1 MVAAAVRRHRSPAE
15 LWMPGWARREMSE
28 YTRFL
33 EGSER
38 DFARAQT
45 PAERLHLDVLLLLP
59 MLAIMTT
66 GLFVLFSASD
76 GDWGTVNRQI
86 RNFLVGSAVLL
97 VVAQI
102 RLDTLQR
109 WAPTL
114 YLGAL
119 LLLLLVPFFGVGAK
133 GAQRWLSLG
142 FIRLQPSEIIKIAM
156 PLMVAAWVVR
166 HALPPRPSTTVT
178 ALLIIALPAAA
189 IATQPDLGTAILV
202 GASGAF
208 VVFMA
213 GVSWWQIF
221 SGALAALACIWPA
234 WLFLLRDYQ
243 KQRILTLF
251 DPEADRLG
259 AGWNIIQSKTA
270 IGSGGWSGKGYLEG
284 TQSRLDFLPESQ
296 TDFIIAVLAEE
307 WGLRGVLLLL
317 LLYVLVVAR
326 GLWISFTA
334 QTSYGR
340 LLASAITLTFGVYV
354 VVNMGMVAG
363 ILPVVGVPLP
373 FVSFGGTSIVTLLLG
388 FGILSAISTERRVL
402 SR

>member
-1 MVAAAVRRHRSPAE
+1 
-15 LWMPGWARREMSE
+15 MSE
-28 YTRFL
+28 YTRFF
-33 EGSER
+33 EGSDR
-38 DFARAQT
+38 DFAKAQT
-45 PAERLHLDVLLLLP
+45 LTERLRLDVLLLLP
-59 MLAIMTT
+59 MLAIMTM

-76 GDWGTVNRQI
+76 GDWDTVNRQI
-86 RNFLVGSAVLL
+86 RNFLIGLAVLM

-119 LLLLLVPFFGVGAK
+119 FLLLLVPFFGVGVK

-142 FIRLQPSEIIKIAM
+142 FIRFQPSEIMKIAM

-166 HALPPRPSTTVT
+166 SALPPRPTTTVT

-189 IATQPDLGTAILV
+189 IVTQPDLGTAILV

-270 IGSGGWSGKGYLEG
+270 IGSGGWSGKGYLQG
-284 TQSRLDFLPESQ
+284 TQSHLDFLPESQ

-317 LLYVLVVAR
+317 LLYGLVVAR

-388 FGILSAISTERRVL
+388 FGILSAISTEERVL
-402 SR
+402 S

>member
-1 MVAAAVRRHRSPAE
+1 
-15 LWMPGWARREMSE
+15 MSE
-28 YTRFL
+28 YIRFL
-33 EGSER
+33 EGSAR
-38 DFARAQT
+38 DFSRPRT
-45 PAERLHLDVLLLLP
+45 PAERLQLDVVLLTPVLG
-59 MLAIMTT
+59 IMTM

-76 GDWGTVNRQI
+76 GDWDTVSRQI
-86 RNFLVGSAVLL
+86 RNFVVGFGVLL

-102 RLDTLQR
+102 RLDTVRR
-109 WAPTL
+109 WAPAL
-114 YLGAL
+114 YLVAL
-119 LLLLLVPFFGVGAK
+119 LLLLLIPFFGVGAK

-142 FIRLQPSEIIKIAM
+142 FMRFQPSEIMKIAM

-166 HALPPRPSTTVT
+166 HGLPPRPSVTVT
-178 ALLIIALPAAA
+178 ALLIIALPAVA

-202 GASGAF
+202 AASGAF

-213 GVSWWQIF
+213 GVSWWQII

-234 WLFLLRDYQ
+234 WLFVLKDYQ

-251 DPEADRLG
+251 DPEADKLG

-270 IGSGGWSGKGYLEG
+270 IGSGGWSGKGWLQG
-284 TQSRLDFLPESQ
+284 TQSHLDFLPESQ

-307 WGLRGVLLLL
+307 WGLRGVLGLVA
-317 LLYVLVVAR
+317 LYGTVVAR

-340 LLASAITLTFGVYV
+340 LLASAITLTFCVYV
-354 VVNMGMVAG
+354 IVNMSMVAG

-388 FGILSAISTERRVL
+388 FGILTAISTEKRIL

>member
-1 MVAAAVRRHRSPAE
+1 
-15 LWMPGWARREMSE
+15 MSE
-28 YTRFL
+28 YARFL
-33 EGSER
+33 EGSSR
-38 DFARAQT
+38 DLARART
-45 PAERLHLDVLLLLP
+45 PAERLHLDIFLIAP
-59 MLAIMTT
+59 MLAIMVM

-76 GDWGTVNRQI
+76 SDWDTVNRQI
-86 RNFLVGSAVLL
+86 RNFVIGYGVFLVA
-97 VVAQI
+97 AQV
-102 RLDTLQR
+102 RPDTLQR
-109 WAPTL
+109 WAPAL

-119 LLLLLVPFFGVGAK
+119 FLLLLVPFVGVGSK

-142 FIRLQPSEIIKIAM
+142 VIRFQPSEIMKIAM
-156 PLMVAAWVVR
+156 PLAVAAWVVR
-166 HALPPRPSTTVT
+166 PGLPPRPSVTLT
-178 ALLIIALPAAA
+178 ALLIIGFPAAA

-202 GASGAF
+202 AASGGF

-213 GVSWWQIF
+213 GISWWQLL

-251 DPEADRLG
+251 DPDADRLG

-270 IGSGGWSGKGYLEG
+270 IGSGGWSGKGWLEG
-284 TQSRLDFLPESQ
+284 TQSQLDFLPESQ

-307 WGLRGVLLLL
+307 LGFRGVLVLLL
-317 LLYVLVVAR
+317 FYGLVVIR

-340 LLASAITLTFGVYV
+340 LLASAITLTFCVYV
-354 VVNMGMVAG
+354 IVNMGMVAG

-388 FGILSAISTERRVL
+388 FGILSAISTEKRII
-402 SR
+402 SQ

>member
-1 MVAAAVRRHRSPAE
+1 
-15 LWMPGWARREMSE
+15 MSE

-33 EGSER
+33 EGSGR
-38 DFARAQT
+38 DFSRPQT
-45 PAERLHLDVLLLLP
+45 PAERLHLDVVLLTPVLG
-59 MLAIMTT
+59 IMTI

-76 GDWGTVNRQI
+76 GDWDTVSRQI
-86 RNFLVGSAVLL
+86 RNFVVGFGVLL

-102 RLDTLQR
+102 RLDTVQR
-109 WAPTL
+109 WAPAL
-114 YLGAL
+114 YLLALIL
-119 LLLLLVPFFGVGAK
+119 LLLIPFFGVGAK

-142 FIRLQPSEIIKIAM
+142 FMRFQPSEVMKIAM

-166 HALPPRPSTTVT
+166 HGLPPRPGVTVT
-178 ALLIIALPAAA
+178 ALLIIALPAVA

-202 GASGAF
+202 AASGAF

-213 GVSWWQIF
+213 GVSWWQII

-234 WLFLLRDYQ
+234 WLFVLKDYQ

-251 DPEADRLG
+251 DPEADKLG

-270 IGSGGWSGKGYLEG
+270 IGSGGWSGKGWLQG
-284 TQSRLDFLPESQ
+284 TQSHLDFLPESQ

-307 WGLRGVLLLL
+307 WGLRGVLGLVV
-317 LLYVLVVAR
+317 LYGIVVAR

-334 QTSYGR
+334 QTSYSR
-340 LLASAITLTFGVYV
+340 LLASAITLTFCVYV
-354 VVNMGMVAG
+354 IVNMSMVAG

-388 FGILSAISTERRVL
+388 FGILTAISTEKRIL

>member
-1 MVAAAVRRHRSPAE
+1 
-15 LWMPGWARREMSE
+15 MSE

-33 EGSER
+33 EGSHR
-38 DFARAQT
+38 DFSRPQT
-45 PAERLHLDVLLLLP
+45 PAERLHLDVVLLTPVLF
-59 MLAIMTT
+59 IMTM

-76 GDWGTVNRQI
+76 GDWDTVTRQI
-86 RNFLVGSAVLL
+86 RNFVVGFGVLL
-97 VVAQI
+97 VVAQV
-102 RLDTLQR
+102 RLDTVQR
-109 WAPTL
+109 WAPAL
-114 YLGAL
+114 YLAAL
-119 LLLLLVPFFGVGAK
+119 LLLLLIPFFGVGAK

-142 FIRLQPSEIIKIAM
+142 FIRFQPSEIMKIAM

-178 ALLIIALPAAA
+178 ALLIIALPAVA

-202 GASGAF
+202 AASGAF

-213 GVSWWQIF
+213 GVSWWQII

-234 WLFLLRDYQ
+234 WLFLLKDYQ

-251 DPEADRLG
+251 DPEADKLG

-270 IGSGGWSGKGYLEG
+270 IGSGGWSGKGWLEG
-284 TQSRLDFLPESQ
+284 TQSHLDFLPESQ

-307 WGLRGVLLLL
+307 FGLRGVLCLI
-317 LLYVLVVAR
+317 LLYGMVVAR

-340 LLASAITLTFGVYV
+340 LLASAITLTFCVYV
-354 VVNMGMVAG
+354 IVNMGMVAG

-388 FGILSAISTERRVL
+388 FGILTAISTEKRIL

>member
-1 MVAAAVRRHRSPAE
+1 
-15 LWMPGWARREMSE
+15 MSE

-33 EGSER
+33 EGSDR
-38 DFARAQT
+38 DFANAQT
-45 PAERLHLDVLLLLP
+45 LAERLRLDVLLLLP

-76 GDWGTVNRQI
+76 GDWDTVNRQI
-86 RNFLVGSAVLL
+86 RNFLIGFAVL
-97 VVAQI
+97 VIVAQI

-119 LLLLLVPFFGVGAK
+119 FLLLLVPFFGVGVK

-142 FIRLQPSEIIKIAM
+142 FIRFQPSEVMKIAM

-166 HALPPRPSTTVT
+166 YALPPRPTTTVT

-243 KQRILTLF
+243 KQRIVTLF

-270 IGSGGWSGKGYLEG
+270 IGSGGWSGKGYLQG
-284 TQSRLDFLPESQ
+284 TQSHLDFLPESQ

-317 LLYVLVVAR
+317 LLYGLVVAR

-388 FGILSAISTERRVL
+388 FGILSAISAEKRVL
-402 SR
+402 S

>member
-1 MVAAAVRRHRSPAE
+1 
-15 LWMPGWARREMSE
+15 MSE

-33 EGSER
+33 EGSSR
-38 DFARAQT
+38 DLARART
-45 PAERLHLDVLLLLP
+45 PAERLHLDIFLIAP
-59 MLAIMTT
+59 MLAIMTM

-76 GDWGTVNRQI
+76 GDWDTVNRQI
-86 RNFLVGSAVLL
+86 RNFVIGYGVFLM
-97 VVAQI
+97 VAQF
-102 RLDTLQR
+102 RPDTLQR
-109 WAPTL
+109 WAPAL

-119 LLLLLVPFFGVGAK
+119 FLLLLVPLFGVGSK

-142 FIRLQPSEIIKIAM
+142 LIRFQPSEIMKIAM
-156 PLMVAAWVVR
+156 PLAVAALIVR
-166 HALPPRPSTTVT
+166 RGLPPRPSVTLT
-178 ALLIIALPAAA
+178 ALLIIGLPAVA
-189 IATQPDLGTAILV
+189 IAVQPDLGTAILV
-202 GASGAF
+202 ATSGAF

-213 GVSWWQIF
+213 GISWWQLL
-221 SGALAALACIWPA
+221 SGALAALACFWPA

-270 IGSGGWSGKGYLEG
+270 IGSGGWSGKGWLQG
-284 TQSRLDFLPESQ
+284 TQSQLDFLPESQ

-307 WGLRGVLLLL
+307 LGLRGVLGLLM
-317 LLYVLVVAR
+317 LYGFVVGR

-340 LLASAITLTFGVYV
+340 LLASAITLTFCVYV
-354 VVNMGMVAG
+354 IVNMGMVAG

-388 FGILSAISTERRVL
+388 FGMLSAISTEKRIM
-402 SR
+402 SQ

>member
-1 MVAAAVRRHRSPAE
+1 
-15 LWMPGWARREMSE
+15 MSE
-28 YTRFL
+28 YARFL
-33 EGSER
+33 EGSSR
-38 DFARAQT
+38 DLARART
-45 PAERLHLDVLLLLP
+45 PAERLHLDIFLIAP
-59 MLAIMTT
+59 MLAIMVM

-76 GDWGTVNRQI
+76 SDWDTVNRQI
-86 RNFLVGSAVLL
+86 RNFVIGYGVFLVA
-97 VVAQI
+97 AQV
-102 RLDTLQR
+102 RPDTLQR
-109 WAPTL
+109 WAPAL

-119 LLLLLVPFFGVGAK
+119 FLLLLVPFVGVGSK

-142 FIRLQPSEIIKIAM
+142 VIRFQPSEIMKIAM
-156 PLMVAAWVVR
+156 PLAVAAWVVR
-166 HALPPRPSTTVT
+166 LGLPPRPSVTLT
-178 ALLIIALPAAA
+178 ALLIIGFPAAA
-189 IATQPDLGTAILV
+189 IAAQPDLGTAILV
-202 GASGAF
+202 AASGGF

-213 GVSWWQIF
+213 GISWWQLL

-251 DPEADRLG
+251 DPDADRLG

-270 IGSGGWSGKGYLEG
+270 IGSGGWSGKGWLEG
-284 TQSRLDFLPESQ
+284 TQSQLDFLPESQ

-307 WGLRGVLLLL
+307 LGFRGVLVLLLL
-317 LLYVLVVAR
+317 YGLVVIR

-340 LLASAITLTFGVYV
+340 LLASAITLTFCVYV
-354 VVNMGMVAG
+354 IVNMGMVAG

-388 FGILSAISTERRVL
+388 FGILSAISTEKRII
-402 SR
+402 SQ

>member
-1 MVAAAVRRHRSPAE
+1 
-15 LWMPGWARREMSE
+15 MSE

-33 EGSER
+33 EGSDR
-38 DFARAQT
+38 DFAKART
-45 PAERLHLDVLLLLP
+45 LAERLRLDVLLLLP
-59 MLAIMTT
+59 VLVIMIT

-76 GDWGTVNRQI
+76 GDWDTVNRQI
-86 RNFLVGSAVLL
+86 RNFFIGFAVLM

-119 LLLLLVPFFGVGAK
+119 FLLLLVPFSGVGVK

-142 FIRLQPSEIIKIAM
+142 FIRFQPSEIMKIAM
-156 PLMVAAWVVR
+156 PLMVAAWIVR
-166 HALPPRPSTTVT
+166 SALPPRPTTTVT
-178 ALLIIALPAAA
+178 ALLVIALPAAV

-243 KQRILTLF
+243 KQRIVTLF

-270 IGSGGWSGKGYLEG
+270 IGSGGWTGKGYLQG
-284 TQSRLDFLPESQ
+284 TQSHLDFLPESQ

-307 WGLRGVLLLL
+307 WGFRGVLLLL
-317 LLYVLVVAR
+317 LLYGLVVAR

-373 FVSFGGTSIVTLLLG
+373 FVSFGGTSIVTLLFG
-388 FGILSAISTERRVL
+388 FGVLSAISTEKRVL
-402 SR
+402 S

>member
-1 MVAAAVRRHRSPAE
+1 
-15 LWMPGWARREMSE
+15 MSE
-28 YTRFL
+28 YARFL
-33 EGSER
+33 EGSSR
-38 DFARAQT
+38 DLARART
-45 PAERLHLDVLLLLP
+45 PAERLHLDIFLIAP
-59 MLAIMTT
+59 MLAIMVM

-76 GDWGTVNRQI
+76 SDWDTVNRQI
-86 RNFLVGSAVLL
+86 RNFVIGYGVFL
-97 VVAQI
+97 VVAQV
-102 RLDTLQR
+102 RPDTLQR
-109 WAPTL
+109 WAPAL

-119 LLLLLVPFFGVGAK
+119 FLLLLVPFVGVGSK

-142 FIRLQPSEIIKIAM
+142 VIRFQPSEIMKIAM
-156 PLMVAAWVVR
+156 PLAVAAWVVR
-166 HALPPRPSTTVT
+166 PGLPPRPSVTLT
-178 ALLIIALPAAA
+178 ALLIIGFPAAA

-202 GASGAF
+202 AASGGL

-213 GVSWWQIF
+213 GISWWQLL

-251 DPEADRLG
+251 DPDADRLG

-270 IGSGGWSGKGYLEG
+270 IGSGGWSGKGWLEG
-284 TQSRLDFLPESQ
+284 TQSQLDFLPESQ

-307 WGLRGVLLLL
+307 LGFRGVLVLLLL
-317 LLYVLVVAR
+317 YGLVVIR

-340 LLASAITLTFGVYV
+340 LLASAITLTFCVYV
-354 VVNMGMVAG
+354 IVNMGMVAG

-388 FGILSAISTERRVL
+388 FGILSAISTEKRII
-402 SR
+402 SQ

>member
-1 MVAAAVRRHRSPAE
+1 
-15 LWMPGWARREMSE
+15 MSE
-28 YTRFL
+28 YARFL
-33 EGSER
+33 EGSSR
-38 DFARAQT
+38 DLARART
-45 PAERLHLDVLLLLP
+45 PAERLHLDIFLIAP
-59 MLAIMTT
+59 MLAIMVM

-76 GDWGTVNRQI
+76 SDWDTVNRQI
-86 RNFLVGSAVLL
+86 RNFVIGYGVFL
-97 VVAQI
+97 VVAQV
-102 RLDTLQR
+102 RPDTLQR
-109 WAPTL
+109 WAPAL

-119 LLLLLVPFFGVGAK
+119 FLLLLVPFVGVGSK

-142 FIRLQPSEIIKIAM
+142 VIRFQPSEIMKIAM
-156 PLMVAAWVVR
+156 PLAVAAWVVR
-166 HALPPRPSTTVT
+166 PGLPPRPSVTLT
-178 ALLIIALPAAA
+178 ALLIIGFPAAA

-202 GASGAF
+202 AASGGF

-213 GVSWWQIF
+213 GISWWQLL

-251 DPEADRLG
+251 DPDADRLG

-270 IGSGGWSGKGYLEG
+270 IGSGGWSGKGWLEG
-284 TQSRLDFLPESQ
+284 TQSQLDFLPESQ

-307 WGLRGVLLLL
+307 LGFRGVLVLLLL
-317 LLYVLVVAR
+317 YGLVVIR

-340 LLASAITLTFGVYV
+340 LLASAITLTFCVYV
-354 VVNMGMVAG
+354 IVNMGMVAG

-388 FGILSAISTERRVL
+388 FGILSAISTEKRII
-402 SR
+402 SQ

>member
-1 MVAAAVRRHRSPAE
+1 
-15 LWMPGWARREMSE
+15 MSE

-33 EGSER
+33 EGSDR
-38 DFARAQT
+38 DFANAQT
-45 PAERLHLDVLLLLP
+45 LAERLRLDVLLLLP

-76 GDWGTVNRQI
+76 GDWDTVNRQI
-86 RNFLVGSAVLL
+86 RNFLIGFAVLM

-119 LLLLLVPFFGVGAK
+119 FLLLLVPFFGVGVK
-133 GAQRWLSLG
+133 GAQRWLSLE
-142 FIRLQPSEIIKIAM
+142 FIRFQPSEIMKIAM

-166 HALPPRPSTTVT
+166 YALPPRPTTTVA
-178 ALLIIALPAAA
+178 ALMIIALPAAA

-243 KQRILTLF
+243 KQRIVTLF

-270 IGSGGWSGKGYLEG
+270 IGSGGWSGKGYLQG
-284 TQSRLDFLPESQ
+284 TQSHLDFLPESQ

-317 LLYVLVVAR
+317 LLYGLVVAR

-388 FGILSAISTERRVL
+388 FGILSAISAEKRVL
-402 SR
+402 S

>member
-1 MVAAAVRRHRSPAE
+1 
-15 LWMPGWARREMSE
+15 MSE

-45 PAERLHLDVLLLLP
+45 PAERLHLDVVLLLP

-86 RNFLVGSAVLL
+86 RNFLVGFAVLL

-142 FIRLQPSEIIKIAM
+142 FIRFQPSEIMKIAM

-270 IGSGGWSGKGYLEG
+270 IGSGGWSGKGYLQG

-388 FGILSAISTERRVL
+388 FGILSAISTEMRVL

>member
-1 MVAAAVRRHRSPAE
+1 
-15 LWMPGWARREMSE
+15 MSE
-28 YTRFL
+28 YSRFL
-33 EGSER
+33 EGSHR
-38 DFARAQT
+38 DFSRPQT
-45 PAERLHLDVLLLLP
+45 PAERLHLDVVLLAPVLC
-59 MLAIMTT
+59 IMTM

-76 GDWGTVNRQI
+76 GDWDTVTRQI
-86 RNFLVGSAVLL
+86 RNFVVGFGVLL
-97 VVAQI
+97 VVAQV
-102 RLDTLQR
+102 RLDTVQR
-109 WAPTL
+109 WAPAL
-114 YLGAL
+114 YLAAL
-119 LLLLLVPFFGVGAK
+119 LLLLLIPFFGVGAK

-142 FIRLQPSEIIKIAM
+142 FIRFQPSEIMKIAM

-178 ALLIIALPAAA
+178 ALLIIALPAIA

-202 GASGAF
+202 AASGAF

-213 GVSWWQIF
+213 GVSWWQII

-234 WLFLLRDYQ
+234 WLFVLKDYQ

-251 DPEADRLG
+251 DPEADKLG

-270 IGSGGWSGKGYLEG
+270 IGSGGWSGKGWLEG
-284 TQSRLDFLPESQ
+284 TQSHLDFLPESQ

-307 WGLRGVLLLL
+307 FGLRGVLCLI
-317 LLYVLVVAR
+317 LLYGMVVAR

-340 LLASAITLTFGVYV
+340 LLASAITLTFCVYV
-354 VVNMGMVAG
+354 IVNMGMVAG

-388 FGILSAISTERRVL
+388 FGILTAISTEKRIL

>member
-1 MVAAAVRRHRSPAE
+1 
-15 LWMPGWARREMSE
+15 MSE
-28 YTRFL
+28 YSRSL
-33 EGSER
+33 ADSHQG
-38 DFARAQT
+38 FARPKT
-45 PAERLHLDVLLLLP
+45 PAERLHLDLVLLLP
-59 MLAIMTT
+59 VMMIMAL

-76 GDWGTVNRQI
+76 SDWDTVNRQLRSLI
-86 RNFLVGSAVLL
+86 IGFGVLL
-97 VVAQI
+97 AVAQL
-102 RLDTLQR
+102 RVDTIQR

-114 YLGAL
+114 YLAAL

-142 FIRLQPSEIIKIAM
+142 FMRFQPSEIMKIAM
-156 PLMVAAWVVR
+156 PLAVAAWLVPR
-166 HALPPRPSTTVT
+166 GLPPRPSVT
-178 ALLIIALPAAA
+178 LTAIMIIAVPAAA
-189 IATQPDLGTAILV
+189 VAFQPDLGTAILV
-202 GASGAF
+202 AASGLF

-213 GVSWWQIF
+213 GI
-221 SGALAALACIWPA
+221 SGAQILGGSLVALAGIWPA

-251 DPEADRLG
+251 DPEADKLG

-270 IGSGGWSGKGYLEG
+270 IGSGGWSGKGWLQG
-284 TQSRLDFLPESQ
+284 TQSHLDFLPESQ

-307 WGLRGVLLLL
+307 WGFRGVLCLLV
-317 LLYVLVVAR
+317 LYGAVVAR
-326 GLWISFTA
+326 GLWISFSA

-340 LLASAITLTFGVYV
+340 LLASAITLTFCVYI

-373 FVSFGGTSIVTLLLG
+373 FVSFGGTSIVTLMLG
-388 FGILSAISTERRVL
+388 FGILMAISTEKRII

>member
-1 MVAAAVRRHRSPAE
+1 
-15 LWMPGWARREMSE
+15 MSE
-28 YTRFL
+28 FTRFL
-33 EGSER
+33 DGSDR

-45 PAERLHLDVLLLLP
+45 PVERLHLDVVLLLP
-59 MLAIMTT
+59 MLGIMTM
-66 GLFVLFSASD
+66 GLLVLFSASD

-86 RNFLVGSAVLL
+86 RNCVVGLAVLL
-97 VVAQI
+97 LVAQI

-119 LLLLLVPFFGVGAK
+119 VLLLLIPFLGVGAK

-142 FIRLQPSEIIKIAM
+142 FMRFQPSEIMKIAM

-178 ALLIIALPAAA
+178 ALLIIVLPAAA

-208 VVFMA
+208 VLFMA

-243 KQRILTLF
+243 KQRVLTLF

-270 IGSGGWSGKGYLEG
+270 IGSGGWSGKGYLQG
-284 TQSRLDFLPESQ
+284 TQSHLDFLPESQ

-307 WGLRGVLLLL
+307 WGLRGVLFLL
-317 LLYVLVVAR
+317 LLYGFVVAR

-388 FGILSAISTERRVL
+388 FGILSAISTEKRVL